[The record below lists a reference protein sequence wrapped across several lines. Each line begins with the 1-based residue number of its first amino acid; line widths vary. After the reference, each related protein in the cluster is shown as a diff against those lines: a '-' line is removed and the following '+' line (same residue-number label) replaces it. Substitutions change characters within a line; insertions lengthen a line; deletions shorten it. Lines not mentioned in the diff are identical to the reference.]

1 MTKTKNL
8 VYSAVQPTGGLHLGN
23 YLGALKNFV
32 ALQEQHQCIFCVA
45 DLHAL
50 TLWGGFDDL
59 AEQTKFT
66 AAVFLACGL
75 DPKKSI
81 IFNQSRVAAHA
92 ELAWILTCVARFGW
106 LNLQTQFKQKS
117 AAAQRDKTSAGLFVY
132 PALMAADIL
141 AYRAT
146 HVPIGEDQKQHLEL
160 ARNIAHKFNTDL
172 SQRGGEDF
180 FPLPEPI
187 IPKETARVMSL
198 RDGTKKMSKSD
209 ISSQTRIELTD
220 DKDAIAQK
228 IKKAKTDRHPLP
240 HSEKEL
246 ADRPEAANLVGL
258 VAALSN
264 QTIAQTLKRLG
275 GASFKQLKD
284 ELTELLIVEIAPV
297 SEKIKIYQHDDK
309 AIALML
315 DEGAQAARAIAEDN
329 MAQIR
334 KLIGLF

>member
-1 MTKTKNL
+1 MTKTANL
-8 VYSAVQPTGGLHLGN
+8 VYSAVQPTGALHLGN

-32 ALQEQHQCIFCVA
+32 ALQEKYQCIFCIA

-50 TLWGGFDDL
+50 TLWSGFDDL
-59 AEQTKFT
+59 AQQTKFT

-75 DPKKSI
+75 DPKKNI
-81 IFNQSRVAAHA
+81 IFNQSRVAVHA
-92 ELAWILTCVARFGW
+92 ELAWVLTCVARFGW
-106 LNLQTQFKQKS
+106 LSRQTQFKQKS
-117 AAAQRDKTSAGLFVY
+117 ATQRDETSAGLFMY

-160 ARNIAHKFNTDL
+160 ARDIAHKFNVDL
-172 SQRGGEDF
+172 AQRGGENF
-180 FPLPEPI
+180 LPLPEPI

-209 ISSQTRIELTD
+209 ISDMTRIGLTD
-220 DKDAIAQK
+220 DADTIAQK
-228 IKKAKTDRHPLP
+228 IKKAKTDPHPIP
-240 HSEKEL
+240 HSQKEL

-258 VAALSN
+258 VAALSE
-264 QTIAQTLKRLG
+264 QTFEQTLKKLG
-275 GASFKQLKD
+275 GVNFKQLKD
-284 ELTELLIVEIAPV
+284 ELTELLIAKISPIG
-297 SEKIKIYQHDDK
+297 EKIKIYQQDDAMLA
-309 AIALML
+309 AILN
-315 DEGAQAARAIAEDN
+315 EGAHTARQIAEAN

>member
-50 TLWGGFDDL
+50 TLWDGFDEL
-59 AEQTKFT
+59 AQQTKFT

-92 ELAWILTCVARFGW
+92 ELAWVLTCVARFGW

-117 AAAQRDKTSAGLFVY
+117 ATQRDATSAGLFAY

-160 ARNIAHKFNTDL
+160 ARNIAHKFNKDL
-172 SQRGGEDF
+172 SHRGGEDF

-228 IKKAKTDRHPLP
+228 IKKAKTDPHPLP

-246 ADRPEAANLVGL
+246 GARPEAANLVGL
-258 VAALSN
+258 VAALSD
-264 QTIAQTLKRLG
+264 QTISQTLKKLG

-284 ELTELLIVEIAPV
+284 ELTELLIAEIAPI